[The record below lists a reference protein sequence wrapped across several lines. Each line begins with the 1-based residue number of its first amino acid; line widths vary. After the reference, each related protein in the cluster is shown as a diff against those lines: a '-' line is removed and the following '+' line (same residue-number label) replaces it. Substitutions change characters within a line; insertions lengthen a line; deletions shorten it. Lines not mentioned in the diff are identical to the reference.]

1 MSSTDHVQYWLLFKT
16 TANFQGLAWSD
27 ENLVPTSTCRLSF
40 ERSSLLNSTGTI
52 YLGSNPRHE
61 ALGEAEGHAL
71 KHAEAYFP
79 KDSGKLCMVNMLP
92 GIPRQGFPQLLTMPR
107 RWTECRTHH
116 VTNTFVVTYQESHID
131 LTNKS

>member
-1 MSSTDHVQYWLLFKT
+1 MSHAQHCLLFKT
-16 TANFQGLAWSD
+16 TANFPGLSRPD
-27 ENLVPTSTCRLSF
+27 ENLVPTSTCRPSF
-40 ERSSLLNSTGTI
+40 GRSSPLDSTVTI

-61 ALGEAEGHAL
+61 ALGKAEGHAL

-92 GIPRQGFPQLLTMPR
+92 GIPRQGFPQLLAMPR

-116 VTNTFVVTYQESHID
+116 VTNTFVATYQESHID

>member
-1 MSSTDHVQYWLLFKT
+1 MSHAQHCFLFKT
-16 TANFQGLAWSD
+16 TANFPGLVRPD
-27 ENLVPTSTCRLSF
+27 ENLVPASTCRLSF
-40 ERSSLLNSTGTI
+40 ERSSPPSSTVTI

-71 KHAEAYFP
+71 KHAAAYFP
-79 KDSGKLCMVNMLP
+79 KDSGKLCMVNLLP
-92 GIPRQGFPQLLTMPR
+92 GVPRQGFPQLLAMPR

-116 VTNTFVVTYQESHID
+116 VTNTFMATYQESHLD